1 MTTGEPIATPATPDV
16 ILPSVG
22 WRTGLWTLS
31 ALVVLAFALQWG
43 TGLASDDY
51 VHIWEA
57 LDWRFAEHWWPKEYA
72 SIPVLHYTQGL
83 VFFLLGDRPWAYDL
97 VKALYTA
104 AAIYGVS
111 RFFSLFCSPNR
122 ALIFAFLFVFFPLHD
137 SADYSLTMFYILES
151 FAFYLYAYALGA
163 RGRFGFAVVFALLAS
178 FASYGSSPVAF
189 GLALLAYL
197 QQQRKLAW
205 AMIVPNLIYVAYYL
219 LSSLVF
225 RIGTPRLIGEMTIPA
240 LVKGFILE
248 IVTFAD
254 ATFGPSAFAKFFYSI
269 TALDV
274 LGIVIAAAASVGAIV
289 CLMKEPRVPPT
300 PATTRHLLLSCCVI
314 AVLSFGMF
322 SLTGLYPFIAFNLGD
337 RIMVYGSFLLVCAL
351 ATLRLPRVIEQIAVV
366 VTVFAVLGISAHWKD
381 WNREIE
387 RVATNIRAS
396 QALRA
401 VPPGS
406 TVFVSHDQFSRL
418 GPFAHIELFNPTY
431 VVRAFFNLQMRPA
444 PFDAVSFNRRYELQS
459 GVLRDM
465 KFGDSLPV
473 GQTIWLYNA
482 RDNTLAQVSVAEI
495 PEKLRALPDENRHW
509 VQMIE
514 NPWIKDL
521 MGRIVPRLRYA
532 F

>member
-1 MTTGEPIATPATPDV
+1 MTVGEPTANPAMPDS
-16 ILPSVG
+16 LAQSAG
-22 WRTGLWTLS
+22 WRSGLWTLG
-31 ALVVLAFALQWG
+31 ALIVLSFVLQWG

-51 VHIWEA
+51 VHIWQA
-57 LDWRFAEHWWPKEYA
+57 LDWRLADHWWPDEYA

-104 AAIYGVS
+104 AAVYGVS
-111 RFFSLFCSPNR
+111 RFFALFCSPNR
-122 ALIFAFLFVFFPLHD
+122 ALVFGFLFVFFPLHD

-163 RGRFGFAVVFALLAS
+163 RGRFGLAVVFALLAS

-197 QQQRKLAW
+197 QQQRKLAL

-219 LSSLVF
+219 ISSLLFKV
-225 RIGTPRLIGEMTIPA
+225 GTPRLIGEMTIPA
-240 LVKGFILE
+240 LIKGFILE

-254 ATFGPSAFAKFFYSI
+254 ATFGPSAWAKFFYSI
-269 TALDV
+269 TALDA
-274 LGIVIAAAASVGAIV
+274 LGIVIALAAAAGAVI
-289 CLMKEPRVPPT
+289 CLVKEPRVA
-300 PATTRHLLLSCCVI
+300 PASTTTRNLLLSCAVI
-314 AVLSFGMF
+314 VVLSFGMF

-351 ATLRLPRVIEQIAVV
+351 VTLRLPRIAEQVAVV
-366 VTVFAVLGISAHWKD
+366 VTIFAIAGLSVHWKD

-387 RVATNIRAS
+387 RVAANIRAS

-401 VPPGS
+401 VPSGAM
-406 TVFVSHDQFSRL
+406 VFVSHDQFSRL

-444 PFDAVSFNRRYELQS
+444 PFDAVSFNRRYELRND
-459 GVLRDM
+459 GLRDM
-465 KFGDSLPV
+465 KFGDTLPV
-473 GQTIWLYNA
+473 GDVIWLYNA
-482 RDNTLAQVSVAEI
+482 RENTLERVSRADI
-495 PEKLRALPDENRHW
+495 PARLGALPDENRHW

-521 MGRIVPRLRYA
+521 MGRVVPRLRYA